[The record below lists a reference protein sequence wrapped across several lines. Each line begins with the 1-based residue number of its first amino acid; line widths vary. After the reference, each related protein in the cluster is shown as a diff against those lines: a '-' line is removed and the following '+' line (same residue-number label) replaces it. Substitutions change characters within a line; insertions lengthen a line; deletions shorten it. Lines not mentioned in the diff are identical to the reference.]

1 MFEIL
6 LILMTAGYVI
16 LALFIVL
23 IVLIQPG
30 KSGGGLGG
38 LGGGS
43 TAGSAISETLGATQ
57 AEKSL
62 AKWTMYAGAA
72 FGILALALTLLGS
85 IEQRS
90 MLDLGESVPAVSVGP
105 TPSDAPSSA
114 PAPSDAAPSDA
125 APSDAAPSE
134 PAAPAV
140 E

>member
-6 LILMTAGYVI
+6 LFLMTAAYVI

-72 FGILALALTLLGS
+72 FGFLALALILLGS

-90 MLDLGESVPAVSVGP
+90 MLDLGEATPAVSIQPV
-105 TPSDAPSSA
+105 
-114 PAPSDAAPSDA
+114 PSDAAAAAAEAPAAA
-125 APSDAAPSE
+125 APPE
-134 PAAPAV
+134 APATEV
-140 E
+140 PATE